1 MTRAFVAI
9 NPPEPVLDAVEA
21 FVAQLDLRDAK
32 RTTREQWHV
41 TVQFLGNHADV
52 DAVIG
57 ALDGLQTRPSSIQL
71 IGRGGVRTVASL
83 GASPLPWLRELAAE
97 VEHRL
102 APLGHEL
109 EHHPYRPHLTLA
121 RGRRLP
127 RLGDEPVG
135 EPWLVAALVVF
146 ESQTKPSGAVHIRRA
161 EIPLGNA

>member
-9 NPPEPVLDAVEA
+9 KPPESVLDAVEA
-21 FVAQLDLRDAK
+21 FVGGLDLRAAK
-32 RTTREQWHV
+32 RTTRSQWHI

-57 ALDGLQTRPSSIQL
+57 ALSGLQTRPSSIQL
-71 IGRGGVRTVASL
+71 AGSGGVKTVVSL
-83 GASPLPWLRELAAE
+83 GAAPLDWLRSLAAE
-97 VEHRL
+97 VEERL

-109 EHHPYRPHLTLA
+109 EYRRFRPHLTLA

-127 RLGDEPVG
+127 HVGDDPVG
-135 EPWLVAALVVF
+135 EPWLVESLLVF
-146 ESQTKPSGAVHIRRA
+146 ESQTKPSGAVHIARA